1 MLRLLFSIML
11 LHALVLTAVPPASAA
26 GAGFRGLQWGMTPQE
41 VLVASRGTAQLD
53 PNRGRYSTP
62 QAFAMFVVPHR
73 FAGFPFEARFLF
85 DRETRGLSRLH
96 LTLLDPEACGDL
108 REALGGRYGQPQN
121 EVQSLYFS
129 FTKWYDR
136 GRDEVVWSDI
146 AGQCTL
152 ESWPLP
158 PPIPP
163 DP

>member
-1 MLRLLFSIML
+1 MLRLLLSIML
-11 LHALVLTAVPPASAA
+11 LHALVLTTALPASAA
-26 GAGFRGLQWGMTPQE
+26 ETGFRRLQWGMTPQE
-41 VLVASRGTAQLD
+41 VLMASDGTAQLD
-53 PNRGRYSTP
+53 PNRRRYNTP

-73 FAGFPFEARFLF
+73 FAGFTFEARFLF
-85 DRETRGLSRLH
+85 DRETHGLSRLH
-96 LTLLDPEACGDL
+96 LTLLDREACGDL
-108 REALGGRYGQPQN
+108 RDTLRRRYGQPRS
-121 EVQSLYFS
+121 EIRSAFFS

-146 AGQCTL
+146 ANQCIV